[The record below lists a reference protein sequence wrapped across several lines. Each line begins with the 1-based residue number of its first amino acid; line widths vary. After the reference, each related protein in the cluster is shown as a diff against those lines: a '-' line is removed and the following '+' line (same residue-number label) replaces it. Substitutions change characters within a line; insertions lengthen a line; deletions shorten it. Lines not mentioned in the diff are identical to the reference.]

1 MDERQ
6 RNFAAKDPC
15 RRREKKCGTVLRTE
29 RSDWEWPPSPTVVAR
44 MLGVFMKSTI
54 TKRSVVIGGHK
65 TSVSLEDPFWSAVR
79 DIAGAQEMSVSS
91 LLRQIDLARR
101 NSNLSSAIRVF
112 VLENLRTQQSA
123 ITHNG
128 TTNRHDSVPCRADLG
143 PA

>member
-1 MDERQ
+1 
-6 RNFAAKDPC
+6 
-15 RRREKKCGTVLRTE
+15 
-29 RSDWEWPPSPTVVAR
+29 

-79 DIAGAQEMSVSS
+79 EIAGAQEMSVSS
-91 LLRQIDLARR
+91 LLRQIDLARH

-112 VLENLRTQQSA
+112 VLENLHTQQSA
-123 ITHNG
+123 MAHNG
-128 TTNRHDSVPCRADLG
+128 TTNRHDSAPWRPDLG